1 MLSVLLVD
9 DEPETLELI
18 PPYLESKGFTVWA
31 APDGD
36 KALALINQHHPNVVL
51 LDVNL
56 QGSRLSGLDVLKT
69 SKEQSPTTKVY
80 LVTGYDADKYRDEA
94 IPLGA
99 DGFLEKPLALDKLV
113 ELLKSLSK

>member
-51 LDVNL
+51 LDVNPNFRRKMVDL
-56 QGSRLSGLDVLKT
+56 VA
-69 SKEQSPTTKVY
+69 SPTEGRVK
-80 LVTGYDADKYRDEA
+80 
-94 IPLGA
+94 
-99 DGFLEKPLALDKLV
+99 
-113 ELLKSLSK
+113 KSKM